1 VKVHTAMI
9 LLCCL
14 SAASCSQN
22 RAVQESGEV
31 AALDRATQLVS
42 QLNQSIKTEYTLTPA
57 VWNGVPVVTITV
69 EDADSDY
76 MPTVESILKAVSS
89 FEGALQ
95 VAVQT
100 PMEPSDSE
108 KAAGVKDGKYI
119 LAHFNGKTGER
130 IP

>member
-1 VKVHTAMI
+1 MI
-9 LLCCL
+9 LLSCL

-22 RAVQESGEV
+22 RLGQESGEV
-31 AALDRATQLVS
+31 AALDRATELVS
-42 QLNQSIKTEYTLTPA
+42 QLNQSIKTEYTCTPA
-57 VWNGVPVVTITV
+57 VWNGVPVVSITV
-69 EDADSDY
+69 EGADSDF

-95 VAVQT
+95 VAVLI
-100 PMEPSDSE
+100 PMELSDSE

-119 LAHFNGKTGER
+119 LAHFNAKTGER